1 MPELPEVETVV
12 RGLAAVLPGRVV
24 TGVEGCVEGR
34 ELPVVGRRVTGV
46 RRYGKF
52 IVLDFAEGMLFVHL
66 GMTGQLTL
74 SPERSKFTRLRILL
88 DQGVLRYDDIR
99 KFGRVFWEQSYPE
112 RGPDPLEIQVDD
124 FVLLAKRRRARIKP
138 LLLDQKFLRGLG
150 NIYTDEA
157 LFRAGIH
164 PLAIAA
170 EITTARLRRL
180 HQAMR
185 DVLLA
190 SIAAGGSSISDYVN
204 AEGKKGSFQEQHQ
217 VYGRAG
223 KPCVICGA
231 DLVRTLVAQ
240 RGTSH
245 CPRCQKL

>member
-12 RGLAAVLPGRVV
+12 RGLAAVLPGRIVV
-24 TGVEGCVEGR
+24 GVEGR
-34 ELPVVGRRVTGV
+34 ELPVVGERIEGV

-52 IVLDFAEGMLFVHL
+52 IVLDFAGGMLFVHL

-74 SPERSKFTRLRILL
+74 SEEVSKFTRARIFL
-88 DQGVLRYDDIR
+88 DEGVLRYDDIR
-99 KFGRVFWEQSYPE
+99 KFGKLYWEESYPL
-112 RGPDPLEIQVDD
+112 RGPDPLEIGVEE
-124 FVLLAKRRRARIKP
+124 FVERAKGRRARVKP
-138 LLLDQKFLRGLG
+138 LLLDQKFLRGMG

-164 PLAIAA
+164 PLAVAA
-170 EITTARLRRL
+170 ELSKSRLRGL

-190 SIAAGGSSISDYVN
+190 AIAAGGSSISDYVN
-204 AEGKKGSFQEQHQ
+204 ARGEKGGFQEQHQ

-223 KPCVICGA
+223 KACVVCGGE
-231 DLVRTLVAQ
+231 LVRSVVGQ
-240 RGTSH
+240 RGTTH
-245 CPRCQKL
+245 CPVCQKR